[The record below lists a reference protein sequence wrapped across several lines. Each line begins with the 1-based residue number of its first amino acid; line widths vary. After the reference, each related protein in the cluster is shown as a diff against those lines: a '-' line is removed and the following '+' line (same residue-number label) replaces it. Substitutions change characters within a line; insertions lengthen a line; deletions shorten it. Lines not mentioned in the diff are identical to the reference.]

1 MKKKKE
7 KEISFLGKV
16 ILFFRSHE
24 EKHQITRLPR
34 KIVNK
39 QKVLA
44 GYESV
49 ESPVEAKISFGF
61 GMTRV
66 IVLAVLCVFLAAVL
80 LFGSSIMSY
89 ANVYYMFKD
98 ISYINTFSETRPETL
113 SYSQSVG
120 NQTFASF
127 KNGLAVAGDNEIKL
141 FTSTGRVTMTA
152 GSDYT
157 NPQICTSDSYVLIYD
172 QGNNSFAVYNSFICV
187 YSESL
192 DYPISSASMA
202 DNGSFLIVTKSAEYR
217 SAVRIYNN
225 KFKLET
231 EYLKNDLIISAEL
244 SSNGRYAAIA
254 SLDVEGGESKVTIS
268 VLETK
273 KGNLKSSTTVTDVL
287 PYKIAFLSSDRI
299 ALVCSESMS
308 VYDLNGN
315 RKNVFVYPDKLS
327 HMSYANGGIA
337 LLFDASEADAS
348 ELLVIFDDN
357 GDLKLTNKI
366 DCNVSDVKMNKDHI
380 YLLCDDKIIR
390 VDTTFG
396 HTSTV
401 AFLEE
406 DARLTLL
413 SGGELL
419 ACTPSLAYYVSFD

>member
-39 QKVLA
+39 QKALA

-66 IVLAVLCVFLAAVL
+66 IVLTVLCVFLAAVL

-157 NPQICTSDSYVLIYD
+157 NPQICTSDSYALIYD
-172 QGNNSFAVYNSFICV
+172 QGSNSFAVYNSFICV

-192 DYPISSASMA
+192 DYPISSASMS

-254 SLDVEGGESKVTIS
+254 SLDAEGGESKVTIS

-273 KGNLKSSTTVTDVL
+273 KGRIKSSTTVTDAL

-315 RKNVFVYPDKLS
+315 RKNIFVYPNQLS

-366 DCNVSDVKMNKDHI
+366 DGNVSDVKMNKDHI

>member
-34 KIVNK
+34 RIVNK
-39 QKVLA
+39 QKALA

-157 NPQICTSDSYVLIYD
+157 NPQICTSDSYALIYD
-172 QGNNSFAVYNSFICV
+172 QGSNSFAVYNSFICV

-192 DYPISSASMA
+192 DYPISSASMS

-254 SLDVEGGESKVTIS
+254 SLDAEGGESKVTIS

-308 VYDLNGN
+308 AYDLNGN
-315 RKNVFVYPDKLS
+315 RKNIFVYPNQLS

-366 DCNVSDVKMNKDHI
+366 DGNVSDVKMNKDHI

>member
-34 KIVNK
+34 RIVNK
-39 QKVLA
+39 QKALA

-157 NPQICTSDSYVLIYD
+157 NPQICTSDSYALIYD
-172 QGNNSFAVYNSFICV
+172 QGSNSFAVYNSFICV

-192 DYPISSASMA
+192 DYPISSASMS

-254 SLDVEGGESKVTIS
+254 SLDAEGGESKVTIS

-308 VYDLNGN
+308 AYDLNGN
-315 RKNVFVYPDKLS
+315 RKNIFVYPNQLS

-366 DCNVSDVKMNKDHI
+366 DGNVSDVKMNKDHI

-401 AFLEE
+401 AFLEVVV
-406 DARLTLL
+406 RLTFL